1 MNRILIGIL
10 AVLVTTGSLGQVHA
24 EQESAPVDQMP
35 GLKVIEVHAKDGRQ
49 TNWRGFRAVL
59 NSRGCME
66 RIEALLR
73 DNKRKILRMTEEE
86 EKCTIPSITERP
98 RFIAEDLNFDGYLDL
113 AVLCAAG
120 ATGYLD
126 YSVWLW
132 DPKAWVLR
140 YSSDLTQIL
149 EHVKSIS
156 VDSSNKTL
164 TTLSGDLQS
173 RLERTYAFID
183 GKPFLSYSRDGVL
196 RSDGVWEVTIRGREG
211 GHMEVVE
218 KRKTRGYA
226 PW

>member
-24 EQESAPVDQMP
+24 EQESAPLDQMP

-98 RFIAEDLNFDGYLDL
+98 RLIAEDLNFDGYLDL
-113 AVLCAAG
+113 ALLCAVG
-120 ATGYLD
+120 ATGNMD

-132 DPKAWVLR
+132 DPKAEILR
-140 YSSDLTQIL
+140 YSSDITQIL

-156 VDSSNKTL
+156 VDSSNKTVA
-164 TTLSGDLQS
+164 TMSGNLRS
-173 RLERTYAFID
+173 RLEQTYAIVD
-183 GKPFLSYSRDGVL
+183 GKPLLSYSRHAEITKDGI
-196 RSDGVWEVTIRGREG
+196 WEVTIRKREG
-211 GHMEVVE
+211 ERMVEVK
-218 KRKTRGYA
+218 KRKSPGDS